1 MDFQSVVFYASPFMC
16 FIGLAHQLTD
26 VKIHLLIHFSS
37 TLAFAA
43 PKTMSNFQYKPD
55 IDTDTLTPEEKN
67 LFFFLRRKK
76 TKTFRIQNCSLGNT
90 IFGNKIDYKH
100 FKGKFRQFPRC
111 SLTILKEVYSIQD
124 VSICLY

>member
-1 MDFQSVVFYASPFMC
+1 MDFPSVVFYASPFMC

-67 LFFFLRRKK
+67 LFFFFSEEKK
-76 TKTFRIQNCSLGNT
+76 PKHLEYKIAVWEIQYLETRLIINISKENSGN
-90 IFGNKIDYKH
+90 FQGA
-100 FKGKFRQFPRC
+100 P
-111 SLTILKEVYSIQD
+111 
-124 VSICLY
+124 